1 MGLWEAAE
9 QVVGVLAL
17 LWTTVIPR
25 MMEAKES
32 KFENLIVVATVVA
45 MANCPHWPPQ
55 VLEGPWPNS
64 SRPMIQRDP
73 LSSLEE
79 EPSVAMALCP
89 QWLGAV
95 VAEATGF
102 QAWAVEVVEVVVVN
116 WVLTVPPP
124 L

>member
-1 MGLWEAAE
+1 MGLWVAAE

-32 KFENLIVVATVVA
+32 KVENLIVVATVVA
-45 MANCPHWPPQ
+45 MANCPHWPFQ

-64 SRPMIQRDP
+64 SRPMIQKDP

-89 QWLGAV
+89 QWL

-102 QAWAVEVVEVVVVN
+102 QAWAVEVAVEVVVVN
-116 WVLTVPPP
+116 WVVTVPP
-124 L
+124 